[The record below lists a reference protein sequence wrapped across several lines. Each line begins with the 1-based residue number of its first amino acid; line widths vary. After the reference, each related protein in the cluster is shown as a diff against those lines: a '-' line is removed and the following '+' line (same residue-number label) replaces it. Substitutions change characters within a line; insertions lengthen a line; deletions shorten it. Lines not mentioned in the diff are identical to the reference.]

1 MNLIGQNTSYTFT
14 KFIQDHT
21 AATTFAII
29 GLIILILLPIILFLH
44 KIFPKKYEY
53 KKLNEVEKDEY
64 LDDVDD
70 WDYYCNDLDYELEN
84 LRELNLFRRL
94 NVIFRSIERIIF
106 IPISFA
112 ILFLIPLIFNISDAY
127 SNNFTYENKA
137 NITEIKDYI
146 KIENDKLTINSLPN
160 KYYYE
165 NKTLK
170 TNEHHDFKI
179 IKDDFY
185 TDENFNVKIVDVTG
199 QEYYISKSDFEQ
211 LN

>member
-1 MNLIGQNTSYTFT
+1 MRYLNLIGQNTTYTFT
-14 KFIQDHT
+14 KFIQDYT

-112 ILFLIPLIFNISDAY
+112 ILFLIPLTF
-127 SNNFTYENKA
+127 
-137 NITEIKDYI
+137 
-146 KIENDKLTINSLPN
+146 
-160 KYYYE
+160 
-165 NKTLK
+165 
-170 TNEHHDFKI
+170 DFQHK
-179 IKDDFY
+179 
-185 TDENFNVKIVDVTG
+185 
-199 QEYYISKSDFEQ
+199 
-211 LN
+211 